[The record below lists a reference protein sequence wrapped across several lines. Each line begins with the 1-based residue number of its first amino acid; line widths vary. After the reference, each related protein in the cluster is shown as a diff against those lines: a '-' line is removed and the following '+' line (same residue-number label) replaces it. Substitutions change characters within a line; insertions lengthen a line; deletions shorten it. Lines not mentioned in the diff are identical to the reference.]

1 MISDRHNQRGFW
13 TGAGPPPN
21 PRVKPA
27 AFDSWLLI
35 AVIAAAA
42 YAQIVRP
49 IKQAE
54 GVVAE
59 STLITLALLAA
70 VYSQGASQ
78 SNPCATIGPTADI
91 SEIGTFS
98 NLRFTE
104 EHQYGETVLLWRAG
118 PCIFGLLESAQG
130 LQGDTPIGELQDV
143 TYSPNTG
150 ALKFSAKLTVGVITG
165 PASPRPQPS
174 RDLFTFDGTFGSARL
189 TGALIHATQLDP
201 RPPARNIVLTTS
213 TRDTEFM
220 RGSATYGA
228 WRQQWEQILKR
239 RGPKW

>member
-1 MISDRHNQRGFW
+1 
-13 TGAGPPPN
+13 
-21 PRVKPA
+21 
-27 AFDSWLLI
+27 
-35 AVIAAAA
+35 
-42 YAQIVRP
+42 
-49 IKQAE
+49 
-54 GVVAE
+54 VAK
-59 STLITLALLAA
+59 STLVTLALLTA

-78 SNPCATIGPTADI
+78 SNPCATIGLTAPI
-91 SEIGTFS
+91 SKIGAFS
-98 NLRFTE
+98 NMRFTE
-104 EHQYGETVLLWRAG
+104 EHQYGETVLLWRSG
-118 PCIFGLLESAQG
+118 NCIFGLFESAQG
-130 LQGDTPIGELQDV
+130 LQGDTPIGDLQNV

-150 ALKFSAKLTVGVITG
+150 TLKFSAKLTLGVIAG